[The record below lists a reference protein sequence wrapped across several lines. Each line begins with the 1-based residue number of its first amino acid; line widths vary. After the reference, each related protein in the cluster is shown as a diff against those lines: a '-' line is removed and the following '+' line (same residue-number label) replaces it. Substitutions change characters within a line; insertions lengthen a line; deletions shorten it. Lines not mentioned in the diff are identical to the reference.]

1 VTDTVIGDP
10 VATASRSEDLPRVV
24 VAAMGSEYRRDDG
37 AGLAAMAMVAEQCP
51 DVLVGG
57 PLCDPLDVLGM
68 WDGADLAVIIDA
80 VSSGAPPGTVHLV
93 ELDPALSRP
102 PGDDQRSVGPNSTH
116 GIGLVGVY
124 RLARAI
130 GRAPAKVVVVGIEGL
145 DFGQGV
151 GLNAAVQE
159 GVTHATRHV
168 VELIGEVG
176 RCA

>member
-1 VTDTVIGDP
+1 M
-10 VATASRSEDLPRVV
+10 ATPSEVLPRVV

-57 PLCDPLDVLGM
+57 PLCDPLDLLGM

-80 VSSGAPPGTVHLV
+80 VSSGAPAGTVQLV

-102 PGDDQRSVGPNSTH
+102 RGDRQAVGSNSTH
-116 GIGLVGVY
+116 GIGLAGVY

-168 VELIGEVG
+168 VELIGEMG
-176 RCA
+176 

>member
-1 VTDTVIGDP
+1 VSTVTPNEVLT
-10 VATASRSEDLPRVV
+10 RVV

-51 DVLVGG
+51 DVVVGG
-57 PLCDPLDVLGM
+57 PLCDPLDLLGM

-80 VSSGAPPGTVHLV
+80 VSSGAPPGTVQLV

-102 PGDDQRSVGPNSTH
+102 PGDQRSVGPNSTH
-116 GIGLVGVY
+116 GIGLAGVY

-145 DFGQGV
+145 DFGQGM
-151 GLNAAVQE
+151 GLNVAVQE
-159 GVTHATRHV
+159 GVTHAARHV

-176 RCA
+176 